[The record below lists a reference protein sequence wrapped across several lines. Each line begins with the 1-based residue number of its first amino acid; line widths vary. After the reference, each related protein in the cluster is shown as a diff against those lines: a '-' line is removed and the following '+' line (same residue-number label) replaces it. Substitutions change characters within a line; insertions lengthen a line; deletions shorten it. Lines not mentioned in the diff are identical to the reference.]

1 MESKEKAQ
9 ELILEMYSM
18 VAFGFKY
25 KFQIIIN
32 SDDSH
37 YKTAKQCA
45 LVAVDE
51 IIKTTPMYLGNL
63 NPKWKFWNDVK
74 KEINNL

>member
-18 VAFGFKY
+18 VAFGLKY

-32 SDDSH
+32 SDDTH

-51 IIKTTPMYLGNL
+51 IIKADNGDINDSLYY
-63 NPKWKFWNDVK
+63 WNNVK
-74 KEINNL
+74 AEINKL